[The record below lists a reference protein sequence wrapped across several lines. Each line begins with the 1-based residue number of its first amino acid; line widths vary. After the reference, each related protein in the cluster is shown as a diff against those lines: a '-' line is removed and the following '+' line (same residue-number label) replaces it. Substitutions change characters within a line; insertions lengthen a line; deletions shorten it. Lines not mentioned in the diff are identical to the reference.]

1 VQGAKLPIA
10 DSADFVIIIMGH
22 AKMSS
27 LRHAAANTYVD
38 VNCGGTA
45 VIARA
50 VQAATNPT
58 EGQRMLQAGFHGT
71 ILGGE
76 SREKTSTT
84 TNADG
89 IVRVDRVVE
98 RSAISEDGQMIVVQ
112 QVQQTAMPDN
122 EMASK
127 AELPAV
133 KSNFVTKIHFD
144 TNMSTISALI
154 GDSMKGIVEIVK
166 TTNENIAAVQT
177 LVVKTRDET
186 DKKIKCMK
194 KKMQAKNEENDAK
207 DAERDAKDE
216 ERDAKDAE
224 RDAKDEERDAKDA
237 ERDAKDE
244 ERDAKDEERD
254 KLIATLQRAS
264 CNEKKRP
271 AEDQGEGTSQKKMKS
286 EPRFISK
293 TGANSFMWRRCID
306 GVKHEK
312 RNFKTVEAASKS
324 MALYF

>member
-1 VQGAKLPIA
+1 MQGAKLPIA

-216 ERDAKDAE
+216 ERDAKD
-224 RDAKDEERDAKDA
+224 
-237 ERDAKDE
+237 
-244 ERDAKDEERD
+244 EERD

-271 AEDQGEGTSQKKMKS
+271 AEDQGEGTSQKQMKS

>member
-1 VQGAKLPIA
+1 MQGAKLPIA

-216 ERDAKDAE
+216 ERDAKD
-224 RDAKDEERDAKDA
+224 
-237 ERDAKDE
+237 
-244 ERDAKDEERD
+244 EERD